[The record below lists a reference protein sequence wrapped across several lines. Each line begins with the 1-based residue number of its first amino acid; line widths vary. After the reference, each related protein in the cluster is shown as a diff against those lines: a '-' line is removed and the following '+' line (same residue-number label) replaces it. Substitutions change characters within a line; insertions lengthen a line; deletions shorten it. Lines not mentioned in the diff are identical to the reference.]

1 MVEIVRRPLAVIA
14 DCDFPSTDVERLVL
28 DAAGIDLV
36 VGQCRTEEETLGLCA
51 EADGI
56 ILQYAPLSR
65 RVIESLRRCR
75 VVSRYGVGVDT
86 VDVGAATERGIW
98 VANVPNF
105 STVEVAEHT
114 LALLLAL
121 SRRILVLDDLVHTGA
136 WHTGAWHTGGLSTID
151 VMGSAVPL
159 VDQTL
164 GLIGFGAIA
173 RAVAFRARAFGLS
186 VLTYSPHT
194 PAEVT
199 LEYGVE
205 QASLGDL
212 LARADY
218 VSLHCPLTAETR
230 HIVDATALRQ
240 MKPGACVIN
249 TARGQL
255 VDQPA
260 LVEALRVGH
269 IAGAALDVLEHEP
282 IPPGDPLLGMR
293 NVILTPHSAF
303 YSVRSLEDLQ
313 TRAAENVVDVLRGE
327 PPHSA
332 VNQIDAASQ

>member
-1 MVEIVRRPLAVIA
+1 MVEILRRPLAVIA
-14 DCDFPSTDVERLVL
+14 DCDFPSTEVERRVL
-28 DAAGIDLV
+28 EAAGIQLAL
-36 VGQCRTEEETLGLCA
+36 GQCHTEDEVIDLCA
-51 EADGI
+51 DADGV
-56 ILQYAPLSR
+56 ILQYAPMTR
-65 RVIESLRRCR
+65 RAIESLTCCK
-75 VVSRYGVGVDT
+75 VISRYGVGVDT
-86 VDVGAATERGIW
+86 IDVAAATERGIW

-121 SRRILVLDDLVHTGA
+121 SRRLFPLDDHVHR
-136 WHTGAWHTGGLSTID
+136 GGWSTID
-151 VMGSAVPL
+151 VMGQAVPL

-173 RAVAFRARAFGLS
+173 RAVAFRARALGLR
-186 VLTYSPHT
+186 VLTYSPRT

-205 QASLGDL
+205 QASLGDVFS
-212 LARADY
+212 RSDY

-240 MKPGACVIN
+240 MKPGAYLIN

-260 LVEALRVGH
+260 LVESLREGRL
-269 IAGAALDVLEHEP
+269 AGAALDVLEHEP
-282 IPPGDPLLGMR
+282 IPPADPLLAMR

-313 TRAAENVVDVLRGE
+313 IRAAENVVDVLRGE
-327 PPHSA
+327 APHSA
-332 VNQIDAASQ
+332 VNRP

>member
-14 DCDFPSTDVERLVL
+14 DCDFPSTDVERRVL
-28 DAAGIDLV
+28 EAAGIELV
-36 VGQCRTEEETLGLCA
+36 VGQCRTEDETIDLCA
-51 EADGI
+51 GADGI
-56 ILQYAPLSR
+56 VIQYAPLTR
-65 RVIESLRRCR
+65 RVIESLARCR
-75 VVSRYGVGVDT
+75 VISRYGVGVDT
-86 VDVGAATERGIW
+86 VDVAAATERGIW

-121 SRRILVLDDLVHTGA
+121 ARRLFPLDDLVHR
-136 WHTGAWHTGGLSTID
+136 GGWSTIE
-151 VMGSAVPL
+151 VMGHAVPL

-173 RAVAFRARAFGLS
+173 RAVAFRARALGLR
-186 VLTYSPHT
+186 VLTYSPRT

-205 QASLGDL
+205 QAGLGDL
-212 LARADY
+212 FARSDY
-218 VSLHCPLTAETR
+218 VSLHCPLTPQTH
-230 HIVDATALRQ
+230 HIVDATAIRQ
-240 MKPGACVIN
+240 MKPGACLIN

-260 LVEALRVGH
+260 LVQALQERKLS
-269 IAGAALDVLEHEP
+269 GAALDVLEHEP
-282 IPPGDPLLGMR
+282 IPPGDPLLAMR

-327 PPHSA
+327 APHSA
-332 VNQIDAASQ
+332 VNQIDKPRQ

>member
-1 MVEIVRRPLAVIA
+1 MAETHRRPLIVIA
-14 DCDFPSTDVERLVL
+14 DCDFPSTEVERRIL
-28 DAAGIDLV
+28 DAAGVDLV
-36 VGQCRTEEETLGLCA
+36 VGQCHTEDEVIDLCA
-51 EADGI
+51 DADGI
-56 ILQYAPLSR
+56 IIQYAPLSR
-65 RVIESLRRCR
+65 RVIESLKRCR
-75 VVSRYGVGVDT
+75 VISRYGVGVDT
-86 VDVGAATERGIW
+86 VDVAAATERGIW

-121 SRRILVLDDLVHTGA
+121 ARRLFPLDDLVHR
-136 WHTGAWHTGGLSTID
+136 GGWSTID
-151 VMGSAVPL
+151 VMQHTVPL

-173 RAVAFRARAFGLS
+173 RAVAFRARALGLR

-194 PAEVT
+194 LAKVT

-212 LARADY
+212 FARSDY

-230 HIVDATALRQ
+230 HIIDATALRQ
-240 MKPGACVIN
+240 MKPSAYLIN

-255 VDQPA
+255 VDQGA
-260 LVEALRVGH
+260 LVQAIHEGRL
-269 IAGAALDVLEHEP
+269 AGAALDVLEHEP
-282 IPPGDPLLGMR
+282 ISPGDPLLGMR

-327 PPHSA
+327 APHSA
-332 VNQIDAASQ
+332 VNKVETQSR

>member
-1 MVEIVRRPLAVIA
+1 MVDILRRPLAVIA
-14 DCDFPSTDVERLVL
+14 DCDFPSTEVERRVL
-28 DAAGIDLV
+28 EVAGVELV
-36 VGQCRTEEETLGLCA
+36 VGQCHTEDEVIGLCA

-56 ILQYAPLSR
+56 IIQYAPMTR
-65 RVIESLRRCR
+65 RVIESLQRCR
-75 VVSRYGVGVDT
+75 VISRYGVGVDT
-86 VDVGAATERGIW
+86 VDVAAATERGIW

-121 SRRILVLDDLVHTGA
+121 ARRLFPLDDLVHR
-136 WHTGAWHTGGLSTID
+136 GGWSTID
-151 VMGSAVPL
+151 VMRNAVPL

-164 GLIGFGAIA
+164 GLVGFGAIA
-173 RAVAFRARAFGLS
+173 RAVAFRARALGLR
-186 VLTYSPHT
+186 VLTYSPRT
-194 PAEVT
+194 PVEVT

-212 LARADY
+212 FARSDY
-218 VSLHCPLTAETR
+218 VSLHCPLTPETH
-230 HIVDATALRQ
+230 HIVDATAIRQ
-240 MKPGACVIN
+240 MKPGAYLIN

-255 VDQPA
+255 VDQTA
-260 LVEALRVGH
+260 LVEALQEGRV
-269 IAGAALDVLEHEP
+269 AGAALDVLENEP
-282 IPPGDPLLGMR
+282 ISPGDPLLAVR

-327 PPHSA
+327 APHSA
-332 VNQIDAASQ
+332 VNQVEQASP

>member
-14 DCDFPSTDVERLVL
+14 DYDFPSTDVERRVL
-28 DAAGIDLV
+28 GTAGIDLV
-36 VGQCRTEEETLGLCA
+36 VGQCRTEEETIELCA

-56 ILQYAPLSR
+56 ILQYAPLTR
-65 RVIESLRRCR
+65 RVIESLQRCR
-75 VVSRYGVGVDT
+75 VISRYGVGVDT
-86 VDVGAATERGIW
+86 VDVAAATERGIW

-121 SRRILVLDDLVHTGA
+121 SRRLFVLDDLVHK
-136 WHTGAWHTGGLSTID
+136 GGWSTIGA
-151 VMGSAVPL
+151 MGHTVPL

-164 GLIGFGAIA
+164 GLVGFGAIA
-173 RAVAFRARAFGLS
+173 RAVAFRARALGLR
-186 VLTYSPHT
+186 VLTYSPRT
-194 PAEVT
+194 PVEVAH
-199 LEYGVE
+199 EYGVE

-212 LARADY
+212 LARADF

-240 MKPGACVIN
+240 MRPSAWVIN

-260 LVEALRVGH
+260 LVEALRAGR

-313 TRAAENVVDVLRGE
+313 T
-327 PPHSA
+327 
-332 VNQIDAASQ
+332 

>member
-1 MVEIVRRPLAVIA
+1 MADNRKRPLAVIA
-14 DCDFPSTDVERLVL
+14 DCDFPSTEVERGVL
-28 DAAGIDLV
+28 EAAGIRLV
-36 VGQCRTEEETLGLCA
+36 VGQCRTEDESIALCA
-51 EADGI
+51 DADGVI
-56 ILQYAPLSR
+56 IQYAPLTR

-75 VVSRYGVGVDT
+75 VISRYGVGVDT
-86 VDVGAATERGIW
+86 VDVAAATDRGIW

-114 LALLLAL
+114 IALLLAL
-121 SRRILVLDDLVHTGA
+121 ARRLFPLDDLVHR
-136 WHTGAWHTGGLSTID
+136 GGWSTID
-151 VMGSAVPL
+151 VMQHTVPL

-173 RAVAFRARAFGLS
+173 RAVAFRARALGLHM
-186 VLTYSPHT
+186 LTYSPRT
-194 PAEVT
+194 PTNVT

-205 QASLGDL
+205 QASLGDVF
-212 LARADY
+212 ARSDY
-218 VSLHCPLTAETR
+218 ISLHCPLTPETR
-230 HIVDATALRQ
+230 HIVDATAIRQ
-240 MKPGACVIN
+240 MKPGAHLIN

-260 LVEALRVGH
+260 LVHALQEGRL
-269 IAGAALDVLEHEP
+269 AGAALDVLEHEP
-282 IPPGDPLLGMR
+282 IPPGDPLLAMR

-327 PPHSA
+327 APHSA
-332 VNQIDAASQ
+332 VNQVGLRNP

>member
-1 MVEIVRRPLAVIA
+1 MVEIARRPLAVIA
-14 DCDFPSTDVERLVL
+14 DCDFPSTDVERRVL
-28 DAAGIDLV
+28 GAAGVDLV
-36 VGQCRTEEETLGLCA
+36 VGQCRTEDETIELCA

-56 ILQYAPLSR
+56 ILQYAPLTR
-65 RVIESLRRCR
+65 RVIESLQRCR
-75 VVSRYGVGVDT
+75 VISRYGVGVDT
-86 VDVGAATERGIW
+86 IDVAAATERGHLGRQRPELQHGRGRG
-98 VANVPNF
+98 AHARAPPR
-105 STVEVAEHT
+105 
-114 LALLLAL
+114 AL
-121 SRRILVLDDLVHTGA
+121 SPALRPRRPRPQGRLEHDRRDGTHGPARRPDARADRLRRDRQGRR
-136 WHTGAWHTGGLSTID
+136 
-151 VMGSAVPL
+151 VPGRA
-159 VDQTL
+159 L
-164 GLIGFGAIA
+164 GLRI
-173 RAVAFRARAFGLS
+173 
-186 VLTYSPHT
+186 LTYSPRT

-218 VSLHCPLTAETR
+218 VSLHCPLTAQTR

-240 MKPGACVIN
+240 MKPSACLIN

-260 LVEALRVGH
+260 LVEALRTGT

-293 NVILTPHSAF
+293 NVILTPHSAYF
-303 YSVRSLEDLQ
+303 SVRSLEDLQ

-327 PPHSA
+327 APHSA
-332 VNQIDAASQ
+332 VNKIGSPPR